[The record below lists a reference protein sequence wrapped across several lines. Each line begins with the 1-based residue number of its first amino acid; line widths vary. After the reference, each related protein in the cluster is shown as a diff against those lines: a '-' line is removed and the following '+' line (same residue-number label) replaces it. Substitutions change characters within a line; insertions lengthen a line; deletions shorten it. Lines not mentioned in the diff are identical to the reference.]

1 MQEKI
6 EEKKFGVRFDIER
19 GDWRYWVKVDGSV
32 DADRSEE
39 HIKKHT
45 EPYRHAQID
54 RSAQDTKSP
63 LNKEVFAR
71 WRVGR
76 WSARAIKMTFLS
88 RHRHRHNPV
97 GR

>member
-1 MQEKI
+1 M
-6 EEKKFGVRFDIER
+6 
-19 GDWRYWVKVDGSV
+19 KVDGSV

-71 WRVGR
+71 
-76 WSARAIKMTFLS
+76 
-88 RHRHRHNPV
+88 
-97 GR
+97 